1 MKRLAINFDTPPDS
15 RIRQWK
21 TKDLRDKAGRFS
33 WSEDSE
39 DFVEAPDHRT
49 QLEATKEIN
58 RLLDAYPAEKQQ
70 AEPLTINL
78 TVNMEL

>member
-1 MKRLAINFDTPPDS
+1 MVGS
-15 RIRQWK
+15 
-21 TKDLRDKAGRFS
+21 
-33 WSEDSE
+33 
-39 DFVEAPDHRT
+39 FVERR
-49 QLEATKEIN
+49 LGGLCREATKEIN